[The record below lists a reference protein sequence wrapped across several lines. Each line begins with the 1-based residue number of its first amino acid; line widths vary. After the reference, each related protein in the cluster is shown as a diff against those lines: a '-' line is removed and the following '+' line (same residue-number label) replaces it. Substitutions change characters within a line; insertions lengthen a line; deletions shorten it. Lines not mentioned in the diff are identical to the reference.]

1 MRQFKFLDDNVSIMD
16 DRNRYDTY
24 VDHMVRGLIAS
35 NREWRGYESHF
46 TDDNGYISHLK
57 VIGGIFTYL
66 RNFPNVN
73 DNTPEMLHLM
83 YHVQNFEF
91 TGPNHTNVYQLSIVL
106 NNEEI

>member
-1 MRQFKFLDDNVSIMD
+1 MN
-16 DRNRYDTY
+16 DRTRYDTY
-24 VDHMVRGLIAS
+24 VEHMVKGLLE
-35 NREWRGYESHF
+35 RRQEWRGFETQF
-46 TDDNGYISHLK
+46 IDDNDYISHLK

-91 TGPNHTNVYQLSIVL
+91 AGPNHTNTYQLSIVL
-106 NNEEI
+106 NNQ